1 MTILNRQVK
10 KIFKVEAEGDVV
22 YIQAMSESQARLRL
36 DEVMGYIPESLLK
49 FTEVKKLPKGEEF
62 L

>member
-1 MTILNRQVK
+1 M

-22 YIQAMSESQARLRL
+22 YIQAKDESYARQRL
-36 DEVMGYIPESLLK
+36 TEVMGAIPDSLVK
-49 FTEVKKLPKGEEF
+49 YTVVKKLPKGEEF